1 MRGRIIVD
9 VHALHGVPSILM
21 GVLTAALGI
30 VLMVNPSATVTPTT
44 FALGWTLAIVGFSEL
59 VLALA
64 SVSPGRFP
72 IRLLVGVLYGL
83 TGLVVIASASAE
95 AESLTLFVGLMLTV
109 RGVVAGVVAFQVKG
123 IPGWRWPLADAMASL
138 VVGGL
143 IIVRWPSSTD
153 WELGTLVGLSLA
165 VTGASRA
172 VFAARLRA
180 LPPFRSEGR
189 RSFRREPS
197 LGRDRVEDHAG
208 HRQRVGH
215 IP

>member
-1 MRGRIIVD
+1 MRGTFIVD
-9 VHALHGVPSILM
+9 MHALHGVPSILM

-30 VLMVNPSATVTPTT
+30 VLVVSPSATVSQTT

-72 IRLLVGVLYGL
+72 MRLLVGALYGL
-83 TGLVVIASASAE
+83 TGLVVIASASAK
-95 AESLTLFVGLMLTV
+95 AESLTLFLGLMLTV
-109 RGVVAGVVAFQVKG
+109 RGVVAGVVAFQVDG
-123 IPGWRWPLADAMASL
+123 IPGWRWPLADAMVSL

-153 WELGTLVGLSLA
+153 WRLGTLVGLSLV

-180 LPPFRSEGR
+180 LPSVGPEGR
-189 RSFRREPS
+189 RSGRPAQPS
-197 LGRDRVEDHAG
+197 AS
-208 HRQRVGH
+208 HRHRIGH
-215 IP
+215 IR